1 MKRYQQSMSFYAPKE
16 YTHTVL
22 RPSVMRY
29 QCRFK
34 CMEKNI
40 RLWANWNARGGVCI
54 LAIRYPVGNRFL
66 AHLHSC
72 NIHFL
77 LAYLHT
83 YHTLYITYI
92 LLMYKWYPLSYNFTH
107 MHTYFEYLPPYFHIC
122 SKFLSLNTLP
132 PLHCVPVNLDT
143 CKKNSLAQACQ
154 HSTTSTWTCNLI
166 PKALRFR
173 CVMHY
178 ATWG

>member
-16 YTHTVL
+16 YTHTTL

-34 CMEKNI
+34 CMEKNM

-83 YHTLYITYI
+83 CVLGSTTNIQHTHTIPKISNTHSAFIISRTCIRTLNTY
-92 LLMYKWYPLSYNFTH
+92 L
-107 MHTYFEYLPPYFHIC
+107 HTCMLHIC
-122 SKFLSLNTLP
+122 STFLSLNTLP
-132 PLHCVPVNLDT
+132 PLHCVPVHLDT
-143 CKKNSLAQACQ
+143 CTKNSLAQTCQ
-154 HSTTSTWTCNLI
+154 HSTTST
-166 PKALRFR
+166 
-173 CVMHY
+173 
-178 ATWG
+178 